1 MARIPVKLREKS
13 APEEEAMSQTNV
25 ADATIQ
31 KKPEAEVISSQAR
44 KPELGRYWLQVDRQ
58 TKRSFDTPA
67 EAEAAGLLIKSAFS
81 QLQVSVY
88 DKEDGANKILEIP
101 V

>member
-13 APEEEAMSQTNV
+13 APEEEAMSQANV
-25 ADATIQ
+25 ADAFQ
-31 KKPEAEVISSQAR
+31 KKSEAEVIFSQAR

-67 EAEAAGLLIKSAFS
+67 EAEAAGLLIKSTFS

-88 DKEDGANKILEIP
+88 DKKDGANKILEIP

>member
-1 MARIPVKLREKS
+1 MARIPIKLRNNS
-13 APEEEAMSQTNV
+13 APEEEAMPQANI
-25 ADATIQ
+25 ADAEIQ
-31 KKPEAEVISSQAR
+31 KKSEAEVIFSQAR

-58 TKRSFDTPA
+58 TKRSFDTSA
-67 EAEAAGLLIKSAFS
+67 QAEAAGLLIKSAFS

-88 DKEDGANKILEIP
+88 DKEEGANKILEIP